1 MTNTKKQR
9 RRERALER
17 LEKKIELDGLG
28 FAKSSQASSNK
39 FSHEI
44 EHHALRKN
52 LGKLPKFS
60 GNPKPRPS

>member
-1 MTNTKKQR
+1 MANIKKQK

-17 LEKKIELDGLG
+17 LEKRIELDGLG
-28 FAKSSQASSNK
+28 FAKNSQSSSNK

-44 EHHALRKN
+44 EHHALRSN

-60 GNPKPRPS
+60 GNPKSRPS